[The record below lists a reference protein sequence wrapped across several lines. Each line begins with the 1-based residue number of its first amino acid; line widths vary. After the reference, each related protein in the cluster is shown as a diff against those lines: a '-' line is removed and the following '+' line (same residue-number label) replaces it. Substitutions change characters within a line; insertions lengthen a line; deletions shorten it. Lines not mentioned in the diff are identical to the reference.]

1 MQSEL
6 DRAAGRPRSGALLA
20 AARAAAGT
28 RTKKVGNQTG
38 TDAGHARPRTDGPSR
53 SPDGSLGT
61 RDGTGSQLARYS
73 TFFVAVCLRV
83 YSGLLTRFVFL
94 PTRRDSRVKQ
104 RPTPCEAAPD
114 SFDGVLVTRESAEER
129 EARCSPPGL

>member
-6 DRAAGRPRSGALLA
+6 DRAAGRPRA
-20 AARAAAGT
+20 ASNA
-28 RTKKVGNQTG
+28 RTKKRLGDLNGNGRGSRASADGRAEPEPGRQSR
-38 TDAGHARPRTDGPSR
+38 HARRHS
-53 SPDGSLGT
+53 
-61 RDGTGSQLARYS
+61 SQLARYS